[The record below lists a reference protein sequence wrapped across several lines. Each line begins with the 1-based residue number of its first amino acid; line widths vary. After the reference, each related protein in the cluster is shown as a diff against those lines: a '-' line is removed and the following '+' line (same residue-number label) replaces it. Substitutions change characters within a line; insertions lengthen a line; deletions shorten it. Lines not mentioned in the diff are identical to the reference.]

1 MPRLTAL
8 LIGVVAMAATAAIS
22 ASPAAARPPGT
33 NGKIVTGSDN
43 LVTHEEQVYTVDPD
57 GTDQQL
63 VANNSEAG
71 QWSPD
76 GTLISLLFQLLN
88 PDDGSIIDLNLPAQY
103 PDLFLPCGV
112 WTPDG
117 TRLACEGFGQTD
129 PNLNGLYT
137 VRSSDG
143 GDLQLVTS
151 APFGDDCPADYSPN
165 GKRLLISNG
174 AIAVIHSDGSA
185 RQQITPPGMFSDFC
199 SGSWS
204 PQGNEIVFSAKVPD
218 FNYHSS
224 IWVVHSDGSGLR
236 QIPVPGPCGG
246 PFSDPTT
253 IGCSYPLW
261 SPDGKK
267 IVFGRRTGNGQLDLY
282 TVNADGSGLFQVTHT
297 PNISEGNGD
306 WGTHPLTP

>member
-22 ASPAAARPPGT
+22 ASPAAARPPVT

-43 LVTHEEQVYTVDPD
+43 LVTNEEQVYTVDPD
-57 GTDQQL
+57 GTDEQL

-76 GTLISLLFQLLN
+76 GTLISLFFQLLN

-137 VRSSDG
+137 IRSSDG
-143 GDLQLVTS
+143 GDLQRVTS

-174 AIAVIHSDGSA
+174 AIAVIHSDGSG

-253 IGCSYPLW
+253 IGCSNPVW

-267 IVFGRRTGNGQLDLY
+267 IVFGRRTGNGQRDLY